1 MRLNRLAPERIEIAR
16 EEYAKLVNTVVEEL
30 LGEYCSF
37 EWVMYRT
44 SEPMEFWKRDLSAD
58 VIRQKLNR
66 TIFYAL
72 RDMLSESFVN
82 YYGPTTGPTETAR
95 VAQWAEI
102 EACHIL
108 RKPDDTDAEE
118 AAYEIDSYPRRAST
132 YLGEAGLKRVAEKL
146 DFDGDPD
153 SLTPA
158 LDELYPNPAEY
169 DYDEEKKV
177 DIEKEIDSVCLFY
190 CATLAEVKEVTW
202 RDSWDEVP
210 RSSAGYLVACDEDK
224 DFARIEPI
232 RPDTPLCRDFGNPC
246 RFRQPLAPVS
256 KEKTYAPLFFEG
268 KEDPAVMATLA
279 HAIGKDCLVR
289 IRYVDRNGEETERL
303 VRPDS
308 LDRKDSG
315 WYLKAY
321 CTLREDQRTFSVARI
336 RKAVQTD
343 ELAPADDAEQDAP
356 VQVEQKPTQAEKTQV
371 EVLETQNRDARP
383 TTQVRT
389 LQGKNKK
396 DEQEPDGHYD
406 RGEKPIKKDWQDTWA
421 TGFIVLTTAL
431 YILGNILKQAEY
443 KNIVLAAFV
452 VLQVLWFIF
461 IFTRKEP

>member
-1 MRLNRLAPERIEIAR
+1 MRLNRLAPERLEIAR

-37 EWVMYRT
+37 EWVMYRA

-132 YLGEAGLKRVAEKL
+132 YLGKSGLKRVAEKL

-153 SLTPA
+153 SLAPA

-177 DIEKEIDSVCLFY
+177 DIEKEIDSKCLFY

-246 RFRQPLAPVS
+246 RFRQHLAPVS
-256 KEKTYAPLFFEG
+256 KEKTYAPLIPAE

-279 HAIGKDCLVR
+279 HAIGKGCLVR

-315 WYLKAY
+315 WYLDAY

-336 RKAVQTD
+336 REAVQTD
-343 ELAPADDAEQDAP
+343 ELVPADNSEQDTP
-356 VQVEQKPTQAEKTQV
+356 VQIEQKPTQAEKTQV
-371 EVLETQNRDARP
+371 EVPKTQNGETRP
-383 TTQVRT
+383 TTQIRT
-389 LQGKNKK
+389 LQSKDRR
-396 DEQEPDGHYD
+396 DEQELNGQYD
-406 RGEKPIKKDWQDTWA
+406 RGEKRIKNDWEKIWSI
-421 TGFIVLTTAL
+421 GFIVLLAAL
-431 YILGNILKQAEY
+431 YILANIPMFAEY
-443 KNIVLAAFV
+443 KSILPTAFMVL
-452 VLQVLWFIF
+452 LVLWFIF
-461 IFTRKEP
+461 TITRKGS